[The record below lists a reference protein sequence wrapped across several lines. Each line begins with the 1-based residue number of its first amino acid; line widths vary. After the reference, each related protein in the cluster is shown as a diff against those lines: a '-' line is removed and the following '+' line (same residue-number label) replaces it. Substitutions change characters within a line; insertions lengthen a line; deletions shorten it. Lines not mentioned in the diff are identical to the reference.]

1 MRSIETLAHRA
12 SPFQSLPLI
21 LIKNMS
27 LSCSV
32 SGRADIIDLYQQLN
46 IIPWFEGKAQK
57 NINAIRSII
66 DADMARQQRV
76 HGIFKDFYVIQNRFS
91 CSAHQ

>member
-1 MRSIETLAHRA
+1 MLIFARKRGLHIIKKNKNKKNYYY
-12 SPFQSLPLI
+12 SLKSRRGESNFI
-21 LIKNMS
+21 S
-27 LSCSV
+27 
-32 SGRADIIDLYQQLN
+32 
-46 IIPWFEGKAQK
+46 
-57 NINAIRSII
+57 AIRSII

>member
-1 MRSIETLAHRA
+1 MFYFILFIFYFFNA
-12 SPFQSLPLI
+12 SANFQANISANFQAYISANFQANISAIFLI
-21 LIKNMS
+21 FFYYYYNFCFIFFIS
-27 LSCSV
+27 
-32 SGRADIIDLYQQLN
+32 
-46 IIPWFEGKAQK
+46 
-57 NINAIRSII
+57 AIRSII

>member
-1 MRSIETLAHRA
+1 MGSKLFLT
-12 SPFQSLPLI
+12 
-21 LIKNMS
+21 
-27 LSCSV
+27 
-32 SGRADIIDLYQQLN
+32 II
-46 IIPWFEGKAQK
+46 FS
-57 NINAIRSII
+57 AIRSII